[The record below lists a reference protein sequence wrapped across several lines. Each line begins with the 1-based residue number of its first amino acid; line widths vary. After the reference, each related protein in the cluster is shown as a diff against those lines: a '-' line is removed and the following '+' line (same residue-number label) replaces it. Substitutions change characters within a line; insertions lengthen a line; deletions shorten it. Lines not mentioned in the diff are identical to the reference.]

1 MRHNIT
7 SARGRAALAA
17 IALAVVLLAGCRGT
31 CTVPRI
37 DPTGESL
44 FAGTTTI
51 DPQLGQLPT
60 PQPAFVAPPV
70 PPPCNQPGGGCHKK
84 HINLHTD
91 KLCAG
96 IQRELTCVGDEGQ
109 LIVTPATVVAPVG
122 SEVVVLAGLC
132 GPERTF
138 VARQPIEFVMSQESV
153 GNFVAVGEDGECAV
167 TRLYRSQPKKAD
179 SGYVVAV
186 SSAKDQIVTRGTPQ
200 PTDDVRLGRGQTW
213 LSVTSPSEG
222 TSYITV
228 LAPKAKNWDQRRQ
241 TATIHWVDAQ
251 YALPGPA
258 IVPAGRKHRLTT
270 TVRRAGGTVPA
281 VDSKVR
287 YEVTSGEPALF
298 ANNQSVIEVPVDA
311 QGNASVDI
319 QQANVNAGTTTVSIQ
334 IVRPGYAGAA
344 PLVIGQGITSITWSA
359 PGLAVA
365 IRGNENIPIGTE
377 STLQIDVTNSGDIPT
392 REIVI
397 RDRMPPGLQFAGS
410 NPPPRIDGNVNEW
423 AFDEIGPKQTRS
435 IVVKVQAVR
444 GGNFHY
450 QVEASSQD
458 GVRSAA
464 DFPGRV
470 AQQALTM
477 TLSGPPNAAVGE
489 PVTFRVEVNNA
500 GDQILSNV
508 RLIAR
513 FDRGLEHQKGYQ
525 SPLAYAVTATG
536 GREGELQPRQKV
548 EYGITLIPRQP
559 GELCLNME
567 ASADGAELV
576 AQKVCINAGVR
587 EAPGLSVTK
596 TGPGQVSVGSE
607 AEYILQVTNTGNVPL
622 TNVKISDQY
631 STSMSPNKANP
642 GYEFE
647 RDTIFWTIPELQP
660 NVVVTRKVHCVAMKP
675 DANAVNRVT
684 VTTKEGVTGE
694 DAITTRIV
702 ATAMRLP
709 LDDARGGAAKET
721 EPGNTDDGGELK
733 LSVRA
738 APESVKI
745 GEVQTFFFSLTN
757 ARNVS
762 DRQVRLQITL
772 PEGMTFVRLS
782 GRVTGMPTVPDPRTI
797 DVTPIAEMRPNETIE
812 GLKLEV
818 RAVAAGKQKL
828 EAKVI
833 SQRDPK
839 GAAIEQP
846 TTVFP

>member
-1 MRHNIT
+1 MRHGQS
-7 SARGRAALAA
+7 SANPRAALAGL
-17 IALAVVLLAGCRGT
+17 ALAVLLLAGCRSA
-31 CTVPRI
+31 CPVPRI
-37 DPTGESL
+37 DPTGEQL

-60 PQPAFVAPPV
+60 PQPAFVAPPT
-70 PPPCNQPGGGCHKK
+70 PPPCNQPGGCKK

-91 KLCAG
+91 RLCAG

-109 LIVTPATVVAPVG
+109 LIVTPATVIAPVG

-186 SSAKDQIVTRGTPQ
+186 SSAKGQVITRGTPQ

-222 TSYITV
+222 TSHITV

-251 YALPGPA
+251 WALPGPA
-258 IVPAGRKHRLTT
+258 IVPSGRKHRLTT
-270 TVRRAGGTVPA
+270 SVRRAGGTLPA
-281 VDSKVR
+281 TGFAVR
-287 YEVTSGEPALF
+287 YEVASGEPALF
-298 ANNQSVIEVPVDA
+298 ANNQPVIEVPVDA
-311 QGNASVDI
+311 QGNATVDI
-319 QQANVNAGTTTVSIQ
+319 QQANKNAGATSVSIQ
-334 IVRPGYAGAA
+334 IIRTGFVGAA
-344 PLVIGQGITSITWSA
+344 PMVVGNGLTSITWSA
-359 PGLAVA
+359 PGLAIN
-365 IRGNENIPIGTE
+365 IRGPENIPIGTE
-377 STLQIDVTNSGDIPT
+377 ATLQIDVTNPGDIPT
-392 REIVI
+392 REVVI
-397 RDRMPPGLQFAGS
+397 RDRMPIALQFAGS
-410 NPPPRIDGNVNEW
+410 NPPPRTDGDVNEW

-435 IVVKVQAVR
+435 IMVKVQAVR

-513 FDRGLEHQKGYQ
+513 FDAGLEHQKGYQ

-548 EYGITLIPRQP
+548 EYGITLIPRRA

-576 AQKVCINAGVR
+576 AQKACVNAGVR
-587 EAPGLSVTK
+587 EAPGLSVKK
-596 TGPGQVSVGSE
+596 TGPAQVSVGGE
-607 AEYILQVTNTGNVPL
+607 AVYTLQVTNTGNVPL
-622 TNVKISDQY
+622 TNVKIADQY
-631 STSMSPNKANP
+631 STSMSPNAAND
-642 GYEFE
+642 GYTFD

-660 NVVVTRKVHCVAMKP
+660 NVVVTRTVRCTAVKP
-675 DANAVNRVT
+675 DANAVNRLT

-694 DAITTRIV
+694 DAISTRIV
-702 ATAMRLP
+702 ATTMRLP
-709 LDDARGGAAKET
+709 LDDARGGAVQEAES
-721 EPGNTDDGGELK
+721 GNVDGAGELK

-745 GEVQTFFFSLTN
+745 GETQTFFFSITN
-757 ARNVS
+757 ARSVS
-762 DRQVRLQITL
+762 DRQVRMQITL
-772 PEGMTFVRLS
+772 PEGMTFVRFS
-782 GRVTGMPTVPDPRTI
+782 GRVSGTPTVPDPRTI
-797 DVTPIAEMRPNETIE
+797 DITPIAELRPNETLD

-828 EAKVI
+828 EAKVV
-833 SQRDPK
+833 SQRDPE
-839 GAAIEQP
+839 GVAIEQP